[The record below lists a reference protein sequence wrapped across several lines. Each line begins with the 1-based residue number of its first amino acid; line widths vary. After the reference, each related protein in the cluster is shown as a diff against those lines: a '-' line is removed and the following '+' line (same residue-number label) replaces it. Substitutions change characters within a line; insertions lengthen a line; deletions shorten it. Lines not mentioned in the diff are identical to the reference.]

1 MSGRREVAWVLVT
14 AYSALVLVLTIGPI
28 RQRYEGSEADRG
40 VLDLRSWFERST
52 WLEGTMG
59 EFVANVALFVPW
71 GVLAVLA
78 LGAGRWVL
86 AGFGAAALTL
96 TIEIAQIPLARISDP
111 RDLVANMLGALV
123 GIAIG
128 AAVDAALTA
137 GDHRRARASTATAGR
152 GATASRAPLERF
164 PG

>member
-1 MSGRREVAWVLVT
+1 MAIRRAVAWLLGA
-14 AYSALVLVLTIGPI
+14 AYSALVLLLTIGPV

-40 VLDLRSWFERST
+40 VLDWRSWLERST
-52 WLEGTMG
+52 WLEGTLG

-78 LGAGRWVL
+78 LGARRWVL
-86 AGFGAAALTL
+86 AALGATALTL

-111 RDLVANMLGALV
+111 RDLVANGLGALV

-128 AAVDAALTA
+128 AAVDAALIA
-137 GDHRRARASTATAGR
+137 GETRRSRARGSVARASRSG
-152 GATASRAPLERF
+152 PLERH
-164 PG
+164 PL